1 VLIDT
6 AQMVMDAKETLTSK
20 LLADAYEQRVY
31 GHYVWTSVEGKKFWD
46 VPPVICE
53 LIPSIAQKTFCS
65 SPEEFDAFV
74 AKYMEE

>member
-1 VLIDT
+1 MDT
-6 AQMVMDAKETLTSK
+6 AQMVDGEQVASK

-31 GHYVWTSVEGKKFWD
+31 GHYLWISVQGKKFWD

-53 LIPSIAQKTFCS
+53 LIPSITQKTLCS
-65 SPEEFDAFV
+65 SPDEFDAFA